1 MSAHCDRCNY
11 DTHVCPGCGKPLRHG
26 VEVCTECLAE
36 TAPHKPPPSPLGG
49 STRNAGTKEN
59 HVSTSTDPNAW
70 LMGGSVPSAKFETHG
85 DTVTGVITDTPEV
98 RPQTDFDSGQPL
110 FWDDGKPK
118 MQLVVTLATDQRDPG
133 NADDDGTRR
142 VYVKGKLQQ
151 AVAQAVR
158 KAGAKGLEVG
168 GTLTVTYVGDDE
180 PKRKG
185 MSGAKLYTAEYT
197 AAASAFLAT
206 GELPAPAAPTAAP
219 SVPPTAPQS
228 NPAAAAALAN
238 LTPEQIQAL
247 LAQQPHS
254 QQQPANAPF

>member
-1 MSAHCDRCNY
+1 
-11 DTHVCPGCGKPLRHG
+11 
-26 VEVCTECLAE
+26 
-36 TAPHKPPPSPLGG
+36 
-49 STRNAGTKEN
+49 
-59 HVSTSTDPNAW
+59 VSTSTDPNAW

-206 GELPAPAAPTAAP
+206 GELPAQPQPAPAPAAAP
-219 SVPPTAPQS
+219 PVPPTAPQS

-247 LAQQPHS
+247 LAQQPQA
-254 QQQPANAPF
+254 QQQPVNAPF

>member
-1 MSAHCDRCNY
+1 
-11 DTHVCPGCGKPLRHG
+11 
-26 VEVCTECLAE
+26 
-36 TAPHKPPPSPLGG
+36 
-49 STRNAGTKEN
+49 
-59 HVSTSTDPNAW
+59 VSTSTDPNAW

-206 GELPAPAAPTAAP
+206 GELPAQPQPAPTQPSAP

-238 LTPEQIQAL
+238 LTPEQIAQL
-247 LAQQPHS
+247 LAQQG
-254 QQQPANAPF
+254 QPATVGATPPF